1 MEPEKLIEFLGIL
14 EKLKCNTRHNWTT
27 SGRRESVAEHSWRLA
42 VMAFLLKD
50 EFPELDMDRVVNMC
64 LIHDWGEAITGD
76 IPAFIKGGADEE
88 TESAVIRTMT
98 GSLPDNLAC
107 RLNGLFDEMEA
118 LQTKEARLTKALDKI
133 ETLIQHNEAGADTWL
148 PLEYEL
154 NLTYGDDISN
164 MSEYT
169 RRLRDLVRQESE
181 RIISEKPLGDKE
193 CGSTGSHSA
202 LDDETFEKIKALRR
216 ELHKIPELS
225 GQERRTMEVLKTF
238 IREHTS
244 LSVTDRGGWFYALHQ
259 ENGAEETVVFCADM
273 DAIKGAGNIP
283 YHGCGHDG
291 HSAILAGLCLLTEG
305 RVFQKNLCFLFQPAE
320 ETGEGGN
327 PCSRLL
333 EELGADRVYGYHN
346 LPGYPLGTAVMR
358 RETISCDTVNT
369 PEITDMSRMLFEQE
383 GIPCLE
389 AAAPVRWSEDF
400 GWYLKK
406 CQGMYFGIGAGEDC
420 PDLHTPEYE
429 FPDEVIRNAVRCLYL
444 LAEI

>member
-1 MEPEKLIEFLGIL
+1 
-14 EKLKCNTRHNWTT
+14 
-27 SGRRESVAEHSWRLA
+27 
-42 VMAFLLKD
+42 MAFLLRD
-50 EFPELDMDRVVNMC
+50 EFPELDMDRVVDMC

-88 TESAVIRTMT
+88 TESAVLRTMT
-98 GSLPDNLAC
+98 GSLHDDLAC

-238 IREHTS
+238 LREHTS

-259 ENGAEETVVFCADM
+259 ENGAEETVVFRADM
-273 DAIKGAGNIP
+273 DAIKGPGNIP

-333 EELGADRVYGYHN
+333 EELGADRVYGFHN

-358 RETISCDTVNT
+358 RETFSCDTVNT

-389 AAAPVRWSEDF
+389 AAAPFRWSEDF

-420 PDLHTPEYE
+420 PDLHTPDYE